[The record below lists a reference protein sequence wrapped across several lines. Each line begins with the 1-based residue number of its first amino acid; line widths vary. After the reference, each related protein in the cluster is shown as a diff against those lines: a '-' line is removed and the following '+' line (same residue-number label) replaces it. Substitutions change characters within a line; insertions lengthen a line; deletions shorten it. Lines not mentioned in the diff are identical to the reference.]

1 MKKVLI
7 AEVTISQ
14 TIEYDISVE
23 VHNVKSHSICVH
35 LVLPCQNELYSYIP
49 SSLF

>member
-1 MKKVLI
+1 MKRILI

-23 VHNVKSHSICVH
+23 VHNVESNFNMGVSCITMS
-35 LVLPCQNELYSYIP
+35 E
-49 SSLF
+49 